1 MTKTKPVAD
10 SSRPARVGGW
20 KRWLKGSHYREQL
33 KIEALRQRDAD
44 IQAKRDAILA
54 KSHKPQ
60 AVALKKAA
68 ASPVS
73 PAKMTVTPSSRST
86 TYVTPD
92 RSQKYVNSYLDLR
105 PARRSIDFLQ
115 VQ

>member
-44 IQAKRDAILA
+44 GDAELA
-54 KSHKPQ
+54 AWMTQQEAS
-60 AVALKKAA
+60 KA
-68 ASPVS
+68 
-73 PAKMTVTPSSRST
+73 
-86 TYVTPD
+86 
-92 RSQKYVNSYLDLR
+92 
-105 PARRSIDFLQ
+105 
-115 VQ
+115 